1 MSNFDRLDE
10 IAIQAAKG
18 DLGAVGPLSTGERL
32 YVGLA
37 SNNIDLLERD
47 GYTIAEAL
55 ARLGEEWTVQLIER
69 WQYRGN
75 PKNFASST

>member
-1 MSNFDRLDE
+1 MTSQLDHLDE
-10 IAIQAAKG
+10 IALRAAKG
-18 DLGAVGPLSTGERL
+18 DVRSVGPLSTGERL

-37 SNNIDLLERD
+37 SNNAELLAGD

-55 ARLGEEWTVQLIER
+55 ARIGPEWTEALIDR

-75 PKNFASST
+75 PAKF